1 MKRLS
6 ILLRWSAN
14 VLLTF
19 GIISMAAAGFVV
31 IRIAEQLQS
40 PFPGTYTWGDVGYRV
55 VLALVLIPAAL
66 YLRAWSDGLAKESAE
81 PHGRAR
87 GG

>member
-6 ILLRWSAN
+6 VLLRWSAN
-14 VLLTF
+14 ILLTF
-19 GIISMAAAGFVV
+19 GIISMTAAGFVV

-55 VLALVLIPAAL
+55 VLALVLMPAAL
-66 YLRAWSDGLAKESAE
+66 YLRAWADALAREAE
-81 PHGRAR
+81 KGHGRAR